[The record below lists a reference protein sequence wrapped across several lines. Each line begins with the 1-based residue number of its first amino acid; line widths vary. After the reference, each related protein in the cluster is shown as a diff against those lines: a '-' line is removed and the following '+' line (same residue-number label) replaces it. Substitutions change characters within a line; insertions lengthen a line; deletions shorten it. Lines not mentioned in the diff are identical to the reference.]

1 MGGEIC
7 KNTNVLEVS
16 ELSVSFLVDEEYI
29 KCVRNVS
36 FTVKAGECL
45 AIVGESGCGKS
56 VTAKSVM
63 GLIRQQNGKISK
75 NSRILFENEDM
86 LNNDKK
92 QWTQVRGKDI
102 AMVFQDSMS
111 ALNPTMRIGKQIEEI
126 LLNHKICKKSDAKKK
141 TIQLLKKVGIPYAEN
156 AVVNIHMIFGWNAST
171 NYDCYG
177 DCMQPPIV
185 DCR

>member
-1 MGGEIC
+1 M
-7 KNTNVLEVS
+7 NTNVLEVS

-141 TIQLLKKVGIPYAEN
+141 TIQLLKKVGIPYAEKRSRQYP
-156 AVVNIHMIFGWNAST
+156 HEFSGGMLST

-177 DCMQPPIV
+177 DCQQPPIV